1 MVLEERMKV
10 IYTKA
15 YAKLNLSLD
24 VLSKRPDGYHDLCM
38 VMQSVEHH
46 DDVSIL
52 LNLDGQFYA
61 QTDRRYLPNDER
73 NIALKAARLFL
84 EETGHAGM
92 GASVRLRKRIPV
104 CAGLGGGSSDAAAV
118 LRALNEH
125 FDRPL
130 SCSELEQ
137 MGMKLGM
144 DVPYC
149 IAGGTVLAEGRGELL
164 TPLTPLPETDVVIC
178 KPDFPIST
186 PELFSRIDSR
196 SSRCRPDTAG
206 ILLALERG
214 DVRALSQRMFNVF
227 EDVLDRRANDIN
239 SIKSMLLGF
248 GAWGAAMSGTGSAV
262 FALFPDAEHARWAA
276 DSLRPLHRETY
287 VTKTIPKLDV

>member
-1 MVLEERMKV
+1 MKV

-24 VLSKRPDGYHDLCM
+24 VLGKRPDGYHDLCM

-61 QTDRRYLPNDER
+61 QSDRRYLPNDER

-84 EETGHAGM
+84 EETGHGDM

-125 FDRPL
+125 FGKPL
-130 SCSELEQ
+130 SLPELEAL
-137 MGMKLGM
+137 GLRLGM

-149 IAGGTVLAEGRGELL
+149 VAGGTMLAEGRGEKL
-164 TPLTPLPETDVVIC
+164 TALPPLPETHVVIC

-186 PELFSRIDSR
+186 PELFRRIDSR
-196 SSRCRPDTAG
+196 SSRCRPDTEG
-206 ILLALERG
+206 IRAALEAG
-214 DVRALSQRMFNVF
+214 DVKALSCRMFNVF
-227 EDVLDRRANDIN
+227 EDVLDRRTTDIN
-239 SIKSMLLGF
+239 NIKSSLLGF
-248 GAWGAAMSGTGSAV
+248 GAMGAAMSGTGSAV
-262 FALFPDAEHARWAA
+262 FGLFPNQELADWAA
-276 DSLRPLHRETY
+276 VSLRPLHRETY
-287 VTKTIPKLDV
+287 ATKTIGRLDV

>member
-1 MVLEERMKV
+1 MEIIRA
-10 IYTKA
+10 KA
-15 YAKLNLSLD
+15 HAKLNLSLD
-24 VLSKRPDGYHDLCM
+24 VLSGREDGYHDLCM
-38 VMQSVEHH
+38 IMQSVALH
-46 DDVSIL
+46 DDLAIS
-52 LNLDGQFYA
+52 LNRSGEFAA
-61 QTDRRYLPNDER
+61 QTNRAYLPNDER
-73 NIALKAARLFL
+73 NIAIKAAKLFL
-84 EETGHAGM
+84 RETGNEQY
-92 GASVRLRKRIPV
+92 GAFIMMRKRIPV

-125 FDRPL
+125 FGRPL
-130 SCSELEQ
+130 SCTELEQ
-137 MGMKLGM
+137 LGMKLGM

-149 IAGGTVLAEGRGELL
+149 IAGGTVLAEGRGEVL
-164 TPLTPLPETDVVIC
+164 TPLTPMPETDVVIC

-206 ILLALERG
+206 ILFALERG

-262 FALFPDAEHARWAA
+262 FALFPDAEHANWAA
-276 DSLRPLHRETY
+276 ESLRPLHRETY
-287 VTKTIPKLDV
+287 VTKTIHRLDV